1 MATAPNLTAKNVARS
16 VIIIM
21 SFVAVWTFVL
31 FIIGIQEFWTYGKKV
46 KETKKVRSDTNLVA
60 GGAEDSYDTNI
71 STVMKEY
78 IDSYLP
84 YVYKELTR
92 SQQLS
97 RQLLLNHKY
106 FAILTNTKN
115 TVDKTSKWVDG
126 FHVLSMVSANM
137 FILAMLFDLRY
148 PADDGTTT
156 ITITT
161 NNTITTNINTNITRF
176 LSYVQ
181 NRGYLSNQEDSIQ
194 YLLLMGPIIIII
206 VVDIIVYIQ

>member
-1 MATAPNLTAKNVARS
+1 MKCLCTACPSSSSRKLQTLETTTYQILAVTKYMFDDYAATMATAPNLTAENVARS
-16 VIIIM
+16 IIIIM
-21 SFVAVWTFVL
+21 SFIAVWTFVL
-31 FIIGIQEFWTYGKKV
+31 FIIGIQEFWKYGKAT
-46 KETKKVRSDTNLVA
+46 ETKKVRSDTNIVA
-60 GGAEDSYDTNI
+60 GGAEDSKDI

-148 PADDGTTT
+148 PADDG
-156 ITITT
+156 
-161 NNTITTNINTNITRF
+161 NTITN
-176 LSYVQ
+176 
-181 NRGYLSNQEDSIQ
+181 
-194 YLLLMGPIIIII
+194 IIILT
-206 VVDIIVYIQ
+206 

>member
-1 MATAPNLTAKNVARS
+1 MATAPNLTVENVAKS

-21 SFVAVWTFVL
+21 SFIAVWAFVL
-31 FIIGIQEFWTYGKKV
+31 FIVGIQEFWNVGKKV
-46 KETKKVRSDTNLVA
+46 KETKKVRSDTNIVA
-60 GGAEDSYDTNI
+60 GGAEDSKDTNI

-92 SQQLS
+92 SQQLA

-115 TVDKTSKWVDG
+115 TIDKTSKWVDG

-148 PADDGTTT
+148 PANDGNT
-156 ITITT
+156 ITIT
-161 NNTITTNINTNITRF
+161 ILSTT
-176 LSYVQ
+176 
-181 NRGYLSNQEDSIQ
+181 
-194 YLLLMGPIIIII
+194 
-206 VVDIIVYIQ
+206 